1 MMSVSAPRVRIRA
14 HLSSS
19 PSRPLR
25 PVQAH
30 ASCTPVGSS
39 GKSVSVGSWLV
50 AAAASASLVLA
61 TPAASLAADGVSFL
75 APKNNATVSETFDT
89 TFSVSGLTV
98 APAADGVQEGS
109 GHHHLIVDGTGY
121 KEGLVIV
128 KDDTHF
134 HYGKGQEEAT
144 LTLAPGKHTLT
155 LQFGNALHESYG
167 AKYAKTITVTV
178 K

>member
-1 MMSVSAPRVRIRA
+1 
-14 HLSSS
+14 
-19 PSRPLR
+19 
-25 PVQAH
+25 
-30 ASCTPVGSS
+30 
-39 GKSVSVGSWLV
+39 
-50 AAAASASLVLA
+50 VLA

-121 KEGLVIV
+121 KEGLVID

-167 AKYAKTITVTV
+167 PKYAKTITVVV

>member
-1 MMSVSAPRVRIRA
+1 MMMSVSAPRVRVRA

-25 PVQAH
+25 TPAAH
-30 ASCTPVGSS
+30 ASCTPLA
-39 GKSVSVGSWLV
+39 GKPVSVGSWLV